1 MCDWIF
7 SDISMWEGSFF
18 TVWADGKSIFIYDIQ
33 EADTMKRYNL
43 IIKNAQIHTMDD
55 KRKIF
60 AKGVVGIE
68 GEKITLMK
76 EMSELTAEELQ
87 ECESAN
93 TVIDAEGKVVFPGFI
108 DTHIHIFQSFL
119 KGLGA
124 DHRLIEWLNLSALP
138 YGQYMTPHQH
148 ELAAQLAKESYLAL
162 VDRIRTKVPE
172 ISLTTDII
180 VGFPGE
186 TEEDFLE
193 TMDVV
198 EKVQYD
204 TAFTFIY
211 SKRTGTPA
219 AGMEN
224 GSTKEEIQDRYNR
237 LLRRVQEISDVK
249 TLAIKGQTQP
259 VLVEGFDEKGDGLLT
274 GRLSNNI
281 LVHFPGCAEMVGK
294 ILNVKLV
301 ECKGFYYMGEL
312 AE

>member
-18 TVWADGKSIFIYDIQ
+18 TVWADGKSIFIYGIQ

-76 EMSELTAEELQ
+76 EMNELTAEELQ

-138 YGQYMTPHQH
+138 YGQYMTH
-148 ELAAQLAKESYLAL
+148 
-162 VDRIRTKVPE
+162 
-172 ISLTTDII
+172 ISMSWLHSLH
-180 VGFPGE
+180 VW
-186 TEEDFLE
+186 
-193 TMDVV
+193 
-198 EKVQYD
+198 
-204 TAFTFIY
+204 
-211 SKRTGTPA
+211 
-219 AGMEN
+219 
-224 GSTKEEIQDRYNR
+224 
-237 LLRRVQEISDVK
+237 RR
-249 TLAIKGQTQP
+249 
-259 VLVEGFDEKGDGLLT
+259 
-274 GRLSNNI
+274 
-281 LVHFPGCAEMVGK
+281 
-294 ILNVKLV
+294 
-301 ECKGFYYMGEL
+301 
-312 AE
+312 